1 MTKNYKKLVDRI
13 IIQAVKD
20 YAEPTKALKDLL
32 KSLNKDQE
40 DYHVTLKNIKKKY
53 RKSVLK
59 DLRSN
64 KMVFWSEG
72 RSAIIADKLEKAN
85 LRELKARVRR
95 EEALLDKES

>member
-1 MTKNYKKLVDRI
+1 MTKNYNRLVDRM

-20 YAEPTKALKDLL
+20 YAEPEKALNLL
-32 KSLNKDQE
+32 KNLDKSAEN
-40 DYHVTLKNIKKKY
+40 YHSTLKKVKKEY
-53 RKSVLK
+53 RKDVLK

-72 RSAIIADKLEKAN
+72 KSAIIADKLEKAN